1 MNPGV
6 VRTSALKKSR
16 DTMTKYDKAKE
27 VVRERGQLVEAYQAI
42 LIFVRV
48 EAICLFCP
56 AVLTA
61 LFTLD
66 GQVNK
71 GWSYAV

>member
-1 MNPGV
+1 
-6 VRTSALKKSR
+6 
-16 DTMTKYDKAKE
+16 MTKYGKAKE

-56 AVLTA
+56 AVFTA

-66 GQVNK
+66 RQVNK
-71 GWSYAV
+71 GWPYAV